1 MNVISVKVKDL
12 KPYEKNPRK
21 NDKAVKYVAESIKQ
35 FGFKVPIVI
44 DKDNVIIA
52 GHTRYKA
59 SKKLGLL
66 EVPCI
71 IADDLTDEQV
81 KAFRLADNKVSEYS
95 EWDYDI
101 LNLEL
106 SDLSMNMNDFG
117 FDLDFSIEE
126 EKEPEEDNYIVE
138 LKEPKAKLGDI
149 YQLGNHRL
157 MCGDSTN
164 ESDVDLLIGDENIKC
179 IFTSPPYNMN
189 SNMYENYND
198 NLKSEEYI
206 NFNLNVINNWKRHL
220 KGYLFWNI
228 SYNKNTRWEFIEIL
242 HKIVKETNLRYLELI
257 IWDKGH
263 AIPITSK
270 DMLTRQYEDILM
282 VSTDDVIKD
291 IDIMYLGTTEKRACF
306 NKKKGK
312 GITNYWKI
320 DTNNIQLDNHK
331 ACFPVS
337 LPAKAIKLTTN
348 EGDIIAD
355 CFGGS
360 GTTLIAAEQ
369 LHRKCYM
376 MELDPQYVDVIIDRW
391 EKYTG
396 QKAVKLK

>member
-21 NDKAVKYVAESIKQ
+21 NDNAVKYVAESIKQ

-71 IADDLTDEQV
+71 VADDLTNEQV

-164 ESDVDLLIGDENIKC
+164 ESDVDILMNEIKAD
-179 IFTSPPYNMN
+179 ISFTSPPYNVG
-189 SNMYENYND
+189 SNIGYEHSESKYQND
-198 NLKSEEYI
+198 SDNKSDNEYI
-206 NFNLNVINNWKRHL
+206 DFLSKFTNNSIKHSKYTFVNIQSL
-220 KGYLFWNI
+220 SNNKIALIDYLYKFK
-228 SYNKNTRWEFIEIL
+228 NKYADTM
-242 HKIVKETNLRYLELI
+242 
-257 IWDKGH
+257 IWDKGFGTP
-263 AIPITSK
+263 AIRKRVMNSAFEYIHIFSDKHNRMIGTKEFHGTIPNVLHIGSQK
-270 DMLTRQYEDILM
+270 KNEYSDIHNATFSIEF
-282 VSTDDVIKD
+282 VSFFIDNFSNQNEVI
-291 IDIMYLGTTEKRACF
+291 
-306 NKKKGK
+306 
-312 GITNYWKI
+312 
-320 DTNNIQLDNHK
+320 LD
-331 ACFPVS
+331 
-337 LPAKAIKLTTN
+337 L
-348 EGDIIAD
+348 
-355 CFGGS
+355 FGGT